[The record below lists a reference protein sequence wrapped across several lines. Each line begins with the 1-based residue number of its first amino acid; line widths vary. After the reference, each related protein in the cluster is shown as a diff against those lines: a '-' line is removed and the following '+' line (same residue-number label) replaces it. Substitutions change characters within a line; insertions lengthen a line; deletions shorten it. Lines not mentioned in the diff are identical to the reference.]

1 MNAFGADVGGLDVPA
16 FLERARL
23 VAALGLA
30 LWALLLVRLRRPA
43 VLVAGAVAANAFV
56 WFVTCWPLQRLYAL
70 GPSAD
75 RLTNLGWCTVVAAAG
90 APLQTTQVGQLHFEP
105 FWGVLVAALAGFD
118 PERVLTLYPFL
129 SLALAR
135 RCCRSCSTSGC
146 GRRRPATGGRRG
158 NAPRRPRPRASCGRR
173 RSTSSA
179 PTATA
184 WSLSLLLKPNHSLAI
199 LMFPVF
205 LYAFVRIRGTWGRI
219 AVGLFLHVLA
229 WAFVLHMAYIAVG
242 LAVYAV
248 LELLARRAD
257 ARARVLDVAVVF
269 GVNLLIVSPYLV
281 MLLVGYPFLTPL
293 PRNQIASISP
303 HLLEPTVRLGLV
315 FPLGVWGAVVAY
327 RRGDRLGRAWTAQLV
342 GIYVVWLGYLV
353 LSAMHQARE
362 RDEVH
367 HWLRLLIA
375 VSAGIGAWDLAGRA
389 ARCWRARGV
398 EPALRAAALL
408 VLAAPWSLPYWWDPA
423 RMDPYFPRS
432 LPPIERTLAEP
443 AEFIRR
449 HAAPRDVVASDP
461 DYSRWIA
468 ALGARRVL
476 RDGHTHR
483 NADHADREA
492 VLETLLRG
500 TDAAEVRGRRRALPR
515 ALPGGDAR
523 AARPRIRASRW
534 RRWPRASTGS
544 RCSTRRKARNGRSS
558 CSVDRG
564 AGTCRDDRSSGRA
577 LRAAA
582 RRARS
587 RRARRALPLRPL
599 CARASAGPWWCG
611 APAGPGGPS
620 RERRSCSPHSASG
633 SRRSAARTA
642 CSRTG
647 PRRCGPRRSR

>member
-1 MNAFGADVGGLDVPA
+1 VNALGADVSGLDVPA

-23 VAALGLA
+23 LAALGLA
-30 LWALLLVRLRRPA
+30 LWALALARLRRPA
-43 VLVAGAVAANAFV
+43 VLVAGAALANAFV
-56 WFVTCWPLQRLYAL
+56 WFVTNWPLQRLYAL

-75 RLTNLGWCTVVAAAG
+75 RLTNLGWCTVVAAG
-90 APLQTTQVGQLHFEP
+90 GSPLQTTQVGQLHFEP

-118 PERVLTLYPFL
+118 AERVLALYPFL
-129 SLALAR
+129 SLGVAVLLPIVLYA
-135 RCCRSCSTSGC
+135 GL
-146 GRRRPATGGRRG
+146 RPVGPGEGWSAWE
-158 NAPRRPRPRASCGRR
+158 RAAAAAAASLLW
-173 RSTSSA
+173 SA
-179 PTATA
+179 PLDFVGTYRTA
-184 WSLSLLLKPNHSLAI
+184 WSLSFLLKPNHSLAI

-205 LYAFVRIRGTWGRI
+205 LYAFVRIRGGWGRV

-269 GVNLLIVSPYLV
+269 GVNLLIVSPYIV

-315 FPLGVWGAVVAY
+315 FPLGVWGAVLAY
-327 RRGDRLGRAWTAQLV
+327 RRGDRLGRAWTAQVV

-389 ARCWRARGV
+389 ARLWRARGL

-408 VLAAPWSLPYWWDPA
+408 VLAAPWSLPYWWNPA

-432 LPPIERTLAEP
+432 LPPVERMLAEP

-461 DYSRWIA
+461 DYSRWVA

-500 TDAAEVRGRRRALPR
+500 TDAAEVRA
-515 ALPGGDAR
+515 
-523 AARPRIRASRW
+523 
-534 RRWPRASTGS
+534 
-544 RCSTRRKARNGRSS
+544 
-558 CSVDRG
+558 
-564 AGTCRDDRSSGRA
+564 
-577 LRAAA
+577 AAA
-582 RRARS
+582 RYRVRYLIVTPALLDPRPGVTLDTLAERAHWE
-587 RRARRALPLRPL
+587 PLLYTQEGEEPPVVVFRL
-599 CARASAGPWWCG
+599 
-611 APAGPGGPS
+611 APADV
-620 RERRSCSPHSASG
+620 SP
-633 SRRSAARTA
+633 
-642 CSRTG
+642 
-647 PRRCGPRRSR
+647 

>member
-1 MNAFGADVGGLDVPA
+1 VNAFGADVSGLDVPA

-23 VAALGLA
+23 LAALGLA
-30 LWALLLVRLRRPA
+30 LWALLLAWTRRPA
-43 VLVAGAVAANAFV
+43 VLVAGAVVANAFV
-56 WFVTCWPLQRLYAL
+56 WFVTSWPLQRLYAL

-75 RLTNLGWCTVVAAAG
+75 RLTNVGWCAVVAAAG
-90 APLQTTQVGQLHFEP
+90 QPLQTTQVGQLHFEP
-105 FWGVLVAALAGFD
+105 FWGLLVAALAGFD
-118 PERVLTLYPFL
+118 AERVLALYPFL
-129 SLALAR
+129 SLALAVLLPIVLYA
-135 RCCRSCSTSGC
+135 GL
-146 GRRRPATGGRRG
+146 RP
-158 NAPRRPRPRASCGRR
+158 
-173 RSTSSA
+173 SA
-179 PTATA
+179 PGDGWSAWERATAAAAACLLWSAPLDFVGTYRTA

-219 AVGLFLHVLA
+219 AVGLFLHLLA

-269 GVNLLIVSPYLV
+269 GVNLLIVSPYIV

-293 PRNQIASISP
+293 PRNQIAEVSP
-303 HLLEPTVRLGLV
+303 HLLEPTVRLGLL

-327 RRGDRLGRAWTAQLV
+327 RRGDRLGRAWTAQVV
-342 GIYVVWLGYLV
+342 GIYVVWIGYLV

-375 VSAGIGAWDLAGRA
+375 VSAGVGAWDLAGRA
-389 ARCWRARGV
+389 ARCWRARGLD
-398 EPALRAAALL
+398 PALRAAALL
-408 VLAAPWSLPYWWDPA
+408 VLAAPWTLPYWWNPA

-449 HAAPRDVVASDP
+449 HAAPRDVAASDP

-500 TDAAEVRGRRRALPR
+500 TDAADV
-515 ALPGGDAR
+515 
-523 AARPRIRASRW
+523 
-534 RRWPRASTGS
+534 
-544 RCSTRRKARNGRSS
+544 
-558 CSVDRG
+558 
-564 AGTCRDDRSSGRA
+564 
-577 LRAAA
+577 RAAA
-582 RRARS
+582 ARY
-587 RRARRALPLRPL
+587 RVRYLVATPALLDQHPGVTLDTLAAREHWEPLLYTQEGEERPVVVFRL
-599 CARASAGPWWCG
+599 SAGPDV
-611 APAGPGGPS
+611 
-620 RERRSCSPHSASG
+620 
-633 SRRSAARTA
+633 
-642 CSRTG
+642 
-647 PRRCGPRRSR
+647 PR